1 MNGSTI
7 ELCVDG
13 AVLITVTDTTLTAVG
28 VAGLELNGFSSD
40 TTGYPIL
47 EYRVYSLDAE
57 RDITN
62 ALTITDVKLITDA
75 SAGIVKDFGRTLGLS
90 EPIQG
95 FHVLSERVNR
105 FRQQVSGD
113 GITCYGLRNTSLK
126 SALVNPLLY
135 AARMARADHLFLQMF
150 AQMITPLFN
159 EIRNS
164 LPVEWSL
171 GSITNMLDSYL
182 MRLNGL
188 SGTVKPTISAGWTP
202 VATTGGGLPNM
213 VAAEA
218 PRIKFTY
225 VGDNF
230 WNESP
235 PSDASAQVAITGGN
249 TTYKISASA
258 VTVPADVTLIR
269 VYMQR
274 RGASATEAYGW
285 VGDYA
290 VTASAV
296 SPEIVLETA
305 FNNIRWDINPPSWL
319 QCMVPPDLAML
330 MSYALGQAGGGSTDL
345 EQLVVSAASMMSPVN
360 VLLHS
365 PWESFLGQGNPIDSM
380 VFGKYVTTTYTQG
393 SITTEN
399 NADLKQQGSAG
410 ARIIE
415 AVVMKPINSAITPKI
430 NYKYYDETNG
440 YGSLQTTTNL
450 TADAAFSGTDVGS
463 RAVWTIPSN
472 RLVREIHG
480 VDFTGITSGEVWLTS
495 RFVREY

>member
-1 MNGSTI
+1 
-7 ELCVDG
+7 
-13 AVLITVTDTTLTAVG
+13 
-28 VAGLELNGFSSD
+28 
-40 TTGYPIL
+40 
-47 EYRVYSLDAE
+47 
-57 RDITN
+57 
-62 ALTITDVKLITDA
+62 
-75 SAGIVKDFGRTLGLS
+75 
-90 EPIQG
+90 
-95 FHVLSERVNR
+95 
-105 FRQQVSGD
+105 
-113 GITCYGLRNTSLK
+113 
-126 SALVNPLLY
+126 
-135 AARMARADHLFLQMF
+135 
-150 AQMITPLFN
+150 
-159 EIRNS
+159 
-164 LPVEWSL
+164 
-171 GSITNMLDSYL
+171 
-182 MRLNGL
+182 
-188 SGTVKPTISAGWTP
+188 
-202 VATTGGGLPNM
+202 
-213 VAAEA
+213 
-218 PRIKFTY
+218 
-225 VGDNF
+225 
-230 WNESP
+230 
-235 PSDASAQVAITGGN
+235 
-249 TTYKISASA
+249 
-258 VTVPADVTLIR
+258 
-269 VYMQR
+269 MQR

-290 VTASAV
+290 VTESAV

-345 EQLVVSAASMMSPVN
+345 EQLVVSAASMI
-360 VLLHS
+360 
-365 PWESFLGQGNPIDSM
+365 LGQGNPIDSM

-430 NYKYYDETNG
+430 NYKYYDESGG
-440 YGSLQTTTNL
+440 YGALTTTTNL